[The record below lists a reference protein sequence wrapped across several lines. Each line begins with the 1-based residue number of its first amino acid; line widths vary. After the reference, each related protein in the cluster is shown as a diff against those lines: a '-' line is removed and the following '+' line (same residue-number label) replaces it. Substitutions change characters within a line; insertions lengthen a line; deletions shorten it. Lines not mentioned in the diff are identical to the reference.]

1 MNNLNAYKK
10 VVLKLKNK
18 EVIIRT
24 LDIGGDKDLKYMK
37 LSKED
42 NPFLGYRAI
51 RICLDDINLFKV
63 QLRAILKA
71 SAFGNVAIMI
81 PMISSLEELR
91 KTKEIIRSKGRVK
104 RKEN

>member
-1 MNNLNAYKK
+1 MNNLKHIKK

-51 RICLDDINLFKV
+51 RICLDDINLFKSTT
-63 QLRAILKA
+63 K
-71 SAFGNVAIMI
+71 GNFK
-81 PMISSLEELR
+81 S
-91 KTKEIIRSKGRVK
+91 KCFWKCGYYDTNDFIIRRVK
-104 RKEN
+104 KKQKK

>member
-1 MNNLNAYKK
+1 MNNLKHIKK

-42 NPFLGYRAI
+42 NPFFRL
-51 RICLDDINLFKV
+51 
-63 QLRAILKA
+63 
-71 SAFGNVAIMI
+71 
-81 PMISSLEELR
+81 
-91 KTKEIIRSKGRVK
+91 
-104 RKEN
+104 

>member
-1 MNNLNAYKK
+1 MNNLKHIKK

-37 LSKED
+37 LPKED

-71 SAFGNVAIMI
+71 SA
-81 PMISSLEELR
+81 LEIWLL
-91 KTKEIIRSKGRVK
+91 
-104 RKEN
+104 